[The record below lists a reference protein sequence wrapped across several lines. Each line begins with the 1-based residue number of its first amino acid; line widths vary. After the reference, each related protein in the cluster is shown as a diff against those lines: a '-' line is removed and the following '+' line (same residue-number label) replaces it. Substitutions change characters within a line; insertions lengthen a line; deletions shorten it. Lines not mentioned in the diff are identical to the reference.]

1 MNQSNV
7 IQQENQLKAI
17 DEFALNPESIKAMVK
32 EYQNLEV
39 IPGDKKSYKI
49 VHEAKMI
56 LTKARTGTDKK
67 RKELGSEARSWIND
81 VNSAAKE
88 LIAPLLPLEEK
99 LKSMLD
105 TEDSR
110 EEKIEQARIEKI
122 ENLISALAR
131 YVSDGQVYNLGSET
145 IQNIIAALE
154 SCEVS
159 AVDYEEKTE
168 QAEQIKAEGL
178 ETLGRILAD
187 RVKHEETQANQ
198 AAEAEKL
205 AAEAE
210 KLAADRAE
218 FEAARLEER
227 KRQDA
232 LQAKLDEERM
242 IRQKEDAV
250 KAAKDA
256 EELRLQR
263 EEIDPDIKVHGF
275 RQANKAEGNRITFE
289 KYCAM
294 WDEAVRLNMAIVN
307 DLALEENA
315 AFDHKSA
322 KDEKIRKEAP
332 MKSAAQNKLIKSDQ
346 KKIQTEIN
354 KIDTLISEIKPLDY
368 ATDEAAQ
375 VVADMYVRIKTA
387 LDDAEKAG
395 CNLE

>member
-1 MNQSNV
+1 MNQ
-7 IQQENQLKAI
+7 L
-17 DEFALNPESIKAMVK
+17 PEQGAVQTASQV
-32 EYQNLEV
+32 
-39 IPGDKKSYKI
+39 
-49 VHEAKMI
+49 
-56 LTKARTGTDKK
+56 R
-67 RKELGSEARSWIND
+67 
-81 VNSAAKE
+81 
-88 LIAPLLPLEEK
+88 
-99 LKSMLD
+99 
-105 TEDSR
+105 
-110 EEKIEQARIEKI
+110 
-122 ENLISALAR
+122 ENLNSVDVATEATYTSL
-131 YVSDGQVYNLGSET
+131 
-145 IQNIIAALE
+145 LE
-154 SCEVS
+154 IERRLEDVLQ
-159 AVDYEEKTE
+159 AVE
-168 QAEQIKAEGL
+168 AGL

-227 KRQDA
+227 KKQDA

-307 DLALEENA
+307 DSALEENA

-322 KDEKIRKEAP
+322 EDEKIRKEAP

-375 VVADMYVRIKTA
+375 VVADMYVKIKTA

>member
-1 MNQSNV
+1 MEIIAKTENGV
-7 IQQENQLKAI
+7 IINATNDEVNEILNAVSGAKPEKLKIGMKIPAI
-17 DEFALNPESIKAMVK
+17 DYASTI
-32 EYQNLEV
+32 
-39 IPGDKKSYKI
+39 
-49 VHEAKMI
+49 
-56 LTKARTGTDKK
+56 
-67 RKELGSEARSWIND
+67 RKVQGLG
-81 VNSAAKE
+81 KE
-88 LIAPLLPLEEK
+88 LIAP
-99 LKSMLD
+99 
-105 TEDSR
+105 
-110 EEKIEQARIEKI
+110 
-122 ENLISALAR
+122 
-131 YVSDGQVYNLGSET
+131 
-145 IQNIIAALE
+145 
-154 SCEVS
+154 
-159 AVDYEEKTE
+159 
-168 QAEQIKAEGL
+168 
-178 ETLGRILAD
+178 
-187 RVKHEETQANQ
+187 
-198 AAEAEKL
+198 
-205 AAEAE
+205 
-210 KLAADRAE
+210 LAADRAE

-227 KRQDA
+227 KKQDA

-263 EEIDPDIKVHGF
+263 EEIDPDIKIHGF

-307 DLALEENA
+307 DSALEENA

-322 KDEKIRKEAP
+322 EDEKIRKEAP

-354 KIDTLISEIKPLDY
+354 KIDTMISEIKPLDY

-375 VVADMYVRIKTA
+375 VVADMYVKIKTA

>member
-1 MNQSNV
+1 MNQ
-7 IQQENQLKAI
+7 L
-17 DEFALNPESIKAMVK
+17 PE
-32 EYQNLEV
+32 Q
-39 IPGDKKSYKI
+39 
-49 VHEAKMI
+49 
-56 LTKARTGTDKK
+56 GTVQTASQV
-67 RKELGSEARSWIND
+67 R
-81 VNSAAKE
+81 
-88 LIAPLLPLEEK
+88 
-99 LKSMLD
+99 
-105 TEDSR
+105 
-110 EEKIEQARIEKI
+110 
-122 ENLISALAR
+122 ENLNSVDVATEATYTSL
-131 YVSDGQVYNLGSET
+131 
-145 IQNIIAALE
+145 LE
-154 SCEVS
+154 IERRLEDVLQ
-159 AVDYEEKTE
+159 AVE
-168 QAEQIKAEGL
+168 AGL

-205 AAEAE
+205 AA
-210 KLAADRAE
+210 DRAE

-227 KRQDA
+227 KKQDA

-307 DLALEENA
+307 DSALEENA

-322 KDEKIRKEAP
+322 EDEKIRKEAP

-375 VVADMYVRIKTA
+375 VVADMYVKIKTA